1 MVAPTFDQ
9 KELDALKAVRIA
21 AVKQELSEDAEA
33 VRRKAIEAVFG
44 THPFGRPARGT
55 AESIAKI
62 AKQDLVYYYTRFYI
76 ANNAELV
83 VTGDAAAE
91 QVTKLARAR
100 LGAWKKGEKVPASF
114 RPPEPRSARSVFIMD
129 RPDAQL
135 ARAAVAQIGFSRRGD
150 DYFAALIM
158 SDLLAESCLGIAA
171 ASPGAKVEHDARLL
185 AGPLT
190 VEIKS
195 SPTDLPGVLDSVQT
209 EMIRLQTT
217 LPAGERVE
225 SAKSRLITGMAETLK
240 GNDGASQVLLD
251 IETYGLGR
259 DYLINFAERVS
270 AITPAAVQQAAQSYL
285 KPQSAVVVIAGPA
298 SKLEGAVKSLG
309 AVTVSK

>member
-1 MVAPTFDQ
+1 
-9 KELDALKAVRIA
+9 
-21 AVKQELSEDAEA
+21 
-33 VRRKAIEAVFG
+33 
-44 THPFGRPARGT
+44 
-55 AESIAKI
+55 
-62 AKQDLVYYYTRFYI
+62 
-76 ANNAELV
+76 
-83 VTGDAAAE
+83 
-91 QVTKLARAR
+91 
-100 LGAWKKGEKVPASF
+100 
-114 RPPEPRSARSVFIMD
+114 MD

-135 ARAAVAQIGFSRRGD
+135 VRAALTQVGFSRRGD

-158 SDLLAESCLGIAA
+158 SDLLAESCVGIAA
-171 ASPGAKVEHDARLL
+171 ASPVAKVEVEHDARQL

-190 VEIKS
+190 VEIKC
-195 SPTDLPGVLDSVQT
+195 SPTDFPGVLDSVQT
-209 EMIRLQTT
+209 VMIRLQTT
-217 LPAGERVE
+217 PPAAEQVE
-225 SAKSRLITGMAETLK
+225 SAKSRLITAMAEKLK

-298 SKLEGAVKSLG
+298 SKLEGAVKPLG